1 METHTD
7 RRIGRFDSRLRHLLA
22 ALAVTAVVAGCGSSE
37 SGQVVAG
44 PGDLG
49 HVHDLTIDAD
59 GMVLVASHTGLWRI
73 EATDRAVLVGS
84 ERHDLM
90 AMTALDDGTLL
101 VSGHPDLRLEE
112 YHVEDHPP
120 FFGLTES
127 RDGGQTWEV
136 VDLLGEADFHALVA
150 LPDRLYAA
158 ETAGRIWRRD
168 ADGSWEQLGELEAR
182 DLAVDPSD
190 PDRLVGTDWDG
201 RLWVSDDGA
210 VSWEAVSDAPAM
222 TEVEWL
228 GSGGLVGVAED
239 GAIFTATDPAGPWA
253 DHRSAPGE
261 VETLHVEGDTWW
273 VTTHGDNI
281 ATSTDEGASWT
292 DVYKATASP

>member
-1 METHTD
+1 MET
-7 RRIGRFDSRLRHLLA
+7 RPPRLIGRFDARLRYTLA
-22 ALAVTAVVAGCGSSE
+22 ALAVMTFVAGCGSSE
-37 SGQVVAG
+37 SGEVVAG
-44 PGDLG
+44 AGDLV

-59 GMVLVASHTGLWRI
+59 GTVLVASHTGLWRI
-73 EATDRAVLVGS
+73 DATDRAVLVGS

-112 YHVEDHPP
+112 YHVEDRPP
-120 FFGLTES
+120 FFGLTAS

-136 VDLLGEADFHALVA
+136 VDLLGETDFHALVA

-201 RLWVSDDGA
+201 RLSVSYDGA
-210 VSWEAVSDAPAM
+210 VSWEAVSDAPSM
-222 TEVEWL
+222 IEVEWL

-239 GAIFTATDPAGPWA
+239 GTIFTATDPAGPWA
-253 DHRSAPGE
+253 THGSAPGE
-261 VETLHVEGDTWW
+261 VETLHVEGVTWW
-273 VTTHGDNI
+273 VTTHGGTI

-292 DVYKATASP
+292 GAYEAPRPS